1 MTPAGAFP
9 DSTKPGDVKASSKM
23 GIPYRMLGRTGE
35 KVSIIGLGGFHIIK
49 KNTEEESIRIVRV
62 AIDNGINFLD
72 NCWDYNN
79 GLSEIRMG
87 KSLLDGYRQKV
98 FLMTKVDGQTGKM
111 AIMQLEESLQRLQ
124 TDTID
129 LLQFHEVIRMADPE
143 RIFGSDG
150 AIEALIKAKKA
161 GKIRFIGFSGHKN
174 PDIHLKMLQAA
185 KENGFLFDTVQMP
198 LNVMDAHFESFEKKV
213 LPVLQKNN
221 IGVLGMKPIGNNI
234 ILKSNIVTAVEC
246 LEYAMSLP
254 VSTVITG
261 CESLAIL
268 QQAIDTAR
276 NFQPLSNE
284 RRSALLARTAQAAA
298 NGQYEAYKTETLFDG
313 TSRNPQWLG

>member
-1 MTPAGAFP
+1 
-9 DSTKPGDVKASSKM
+9 M

>member
-87 KSLLDGYRQKV
+87 KALLDGYRQKV